1 MQQNVYM
8 HNIPELAVK
17 KKKNDNIGNLKIN
30 LNSLLIRFLFRF
42 SAHTHLQA
50 IYRDQ
55 VHVLCFICQMP
66 PSCSSSPV
74 WRAAIKVNGWQN
86 KVHKKVFFQTKK
98 TSHHT
103 WMHAFELCW
112 LNKNFWYYCEVTS
125 FKLFQGNHNF
135 LQMMISAK
143 EIPRVSRFISGW
155 NEQKKKTAKRNLC
168 LLIETSPQL
177 MFCCRKKMRQGMLRI
192 LS

>member
-86 KVHKKVFFQTKK
+86 KVHKKVFFKTKK
-98 TSHHT
+98 NLAPYMNACFWALLVKQKFLILLWSHELQT
-103 WMHAFELCW
+103 IPGKSQFSANDDIRQRNSASFPFYKWMER
-112 LNKNFWYYCEVTS
+112 T
-125 FKLFQGNHNF
+125 
-135 LQMMISAK
+135 
-143 EIPRVSRFISGW
+143 
-155 NEQKKKTAKRNLC
+155 KKKNC
-168 LLIETSPQL
+168 
-177 MFCCRKKMRQGMLRI
+177 
-192 LS
+192 